1 MVRRAGP
8 DRGARAGLKTS
19 LVNRALR
26 LRVNGQEREL
36 VSSDSGAT
44 VLDLLASLDQ
54 HPKTVAVEL
63 NRELVPRARFGETA
77 LRDGDR
83 VEIVRFVQGGSGAG
97 DRV

>member
-1 MVRRAGP
+1 MN
-8 DRGARAGLKTS
+8 S
-19 LVNRALR
+19 ALR

-36 VSSDSGAT
+36 VPQASGAT

-83 VEIVRFVQGGSGAG
+83 IEIVRFVQGGSGAG

>member
-1 MVRRAGP
+1 MSA
-8 DRGARAGLKTS
+8 
-19 LVNRALR
+19 ALQ

-36 VSSDSGAT
+36 ASSGSGAT

-54 HPKTVAVEL
+54 HPKTVAVEV

-83 VEIVRFVQGGSGAG
+83 VEIVRFVQGG
-97 DRV
+97 